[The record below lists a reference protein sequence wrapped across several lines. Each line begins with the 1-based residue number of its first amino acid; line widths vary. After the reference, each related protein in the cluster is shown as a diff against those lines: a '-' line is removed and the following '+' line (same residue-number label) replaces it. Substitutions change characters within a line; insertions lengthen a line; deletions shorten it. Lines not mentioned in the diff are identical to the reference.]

1 MKILSFLSLV
11 STGLLLAG
19 CNKETPPAKPEG
31 SSASGNPI
39 TAPLDYI
46 AAAGKAQKTA
56 AKTISGVGLDQAV
69 KMFYAQEGKFPKDL
83 KELVPD
89 YVGAIPPAPAGMK
102 YDYDP
107 KTGAVKVLPK

>member
-1 MKILSFLSLV
+1 
-11 STGLLLAG
+11 
-19 CNKETPPAKPEG
+19 
-31 SSASGNPI
+31 
-39 TAPLDYI
+39 
-46 AAAGKAQKTA
+46 
-56 AKTISGVGLDQAV
+56 
-69 KMFYAQEGKFPKDL
+69 MFYAQEGKFPKDL